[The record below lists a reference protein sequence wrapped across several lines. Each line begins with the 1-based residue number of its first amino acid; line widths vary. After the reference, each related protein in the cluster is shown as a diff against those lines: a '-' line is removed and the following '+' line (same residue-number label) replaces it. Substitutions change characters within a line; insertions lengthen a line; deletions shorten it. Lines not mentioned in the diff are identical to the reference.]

1 LKHLASLKHLAK
13 EVICIIMWLKHPC
26 NFSLIPGNEPV
37 QFSFNPNKWICVSS
51 SIIRFTSTRG
61 GETFDNYIPCRA
73 CWGII
78 NQWCREALNAVWKYL
93 LEFGPHPQPLTFHI
107 TLLHLMSIIKLNRW
121 LDVVKSKFGCI
132 FFISKYVHWLTWYF
146 TFATL

>member
-13 EVICIIMWLKHPC
+13 EVICIVMWLKHPC
-26 NFSLIPGNEPV
+26 NFSLILGNEPV

-51 SIIRFTSTRG
+51 SIIRFISTRG

-73 CWGII
+73 CWGIT

-93 LEFGPHPQPLTFHI
+93 LVSFKVWTP
-107 TLLHLMSIIKLNRW
+107 
-121 LDVVKSKFGCI
+121 
-132 FFISKYVHWLTWYF
+132 F
-146 TFATL
+146 TTSYLSYHTPSFDEHYHKQKTK